1 MMRNSGRDRN
11 ATARALK
18 NAFGGISFRCQR
30 ELCNFQCGLQLP
42 AFYRIQ
48 ADNGSQKSGN
58 PGKVD
63 IEQFFTAGSGLLS
76 GGHHGF
82 GGAYCGNVRKSAG
95 KVVAA
100 TASEDGCQ

>member
-1 MMRNSGRDRN
+1 MPLPGH
-11 ATARALK
+11 LK
-18 NAFGGISFRCQR
+18 CFGGISFRCQR

-63 IEQFFTAGSGLLS
+63 IEQFSLPDPVCFLVVIMALE
-76 GGHHGF
+76 
-82 GGAYCGNVRKSAG
+82 VRTVGMSA
-95 KVVAA
+95 KAQ
-100 TASEDGCQ
+100 ER